1 MKIYQQSDILPDQL
15 KMFLSELMTHNV
27 EIRNLIN
34 NEKRIFTEVYSP
46 YFDDLSDSD
55 INEVKSMLPTGMF
68 GLQKTDC
75 NAKVKEAAEKFR
87 KNQLKT
93 QMFNL

>member
-1 MKIYQQSDILPDQL
+1 
-15 KMFLSELMTHNV
+15 
-27 EIRNLIN
+27 
-34 NEKRIFTEVYSP
+34 
-46 YFDDLSDSD
+46 
-55 INEVKSMLPTGMF
+55 MLPTGMF

-93 QMFNL
+93 QMFNLWKEKTGTKNPREWSSRYRTQYFAVYLKTSLTKQKSI